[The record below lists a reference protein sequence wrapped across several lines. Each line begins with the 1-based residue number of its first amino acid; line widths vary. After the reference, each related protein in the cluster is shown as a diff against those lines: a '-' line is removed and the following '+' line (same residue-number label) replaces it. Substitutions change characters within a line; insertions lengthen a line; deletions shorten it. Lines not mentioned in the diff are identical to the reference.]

1 MVTAPQRYRLSTEQY
16 NRLVE
21 LGVVPEGTRVELL
34 DGELIE
40 MPAQGNRHLSCLR
53 RLIGLV
59 QQTGIPPGTL
69 LVQMP
74 LQIAWDAEPEPDLVV
89 LRPPASQY
97 DVRPPAADDVL
108 LLIEVADSS
117 RDYDRD
123 RKVPRYAAAGIPEV
137 WLVDL
142 PDGVVR
148 VYREPDGGA
157 YRVVQVLRR
166 GDIARPLA
174 LPGAE
179 IAVDHILAPAD
190 AGAGP

>member
-16 NRLVE
+16 DRLVE
-21 LGVVPEGTRVELL
+21 VGVVPEGTRVELL

-40 MPAQGNRHLSCLR
+40 MPAQGNRHVSCLR

-59 QQTGIPPGTL
+59 QQAGVPPGTL

-89 LRPPASQY
+89 LRPPANQY
-97 DVRPPAADDVL
+97 DARPPGADDVL

-123 RKVPRYAAAGIPEV
+123 RKVTRYAAAGIPEV

-142 PDGVVR
+142 PDEVLR
-148 VYREPDGGA
+148 VYRDPDGGA
-157 YRVVQVLRR
+157 YRILQVLRR
-166 GDIARPLA
+166 GEVARTPA
-174 LPGAE
+174 LPSAE
-179 IAVDHILAPAD
+179 IAVDHVLGPAD
-190 AGAGP
+190 TGVGP